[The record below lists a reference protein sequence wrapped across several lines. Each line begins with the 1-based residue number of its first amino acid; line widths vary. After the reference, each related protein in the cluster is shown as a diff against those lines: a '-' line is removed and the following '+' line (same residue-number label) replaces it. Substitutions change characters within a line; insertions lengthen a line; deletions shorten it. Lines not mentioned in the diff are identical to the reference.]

1 MAKKMGL
8 GRGLGELLGEMSSA
22 YDQNG
27 ANFDESN
34 STITEVSVDS
44 ITPNPYQPRK
54 EFDEDEL
61 RELSDSII
69 SHGLIQPIAV
79 YKNDESS
86 DFEYTL
92 IAGERR
98 LRAHKLAKIKTIKVS
113 ILEIEQKDLRKLA
126 IVENIHRSNLN
137 PIELAQSY
145 QQLLEEYDITHNEL
159 SAIVKKSRSQ
169 ITNTLRLLSLSDYA
183 QDLLLQEKITQGHA
197 KILVGLDE
205 KEQKKVLD
213 SIVGQ
218 KLSVR
223 ESEELIK
230 LIKNDKKPKNS
241 FDDIKDNDTKT
252 TPSNKNTQILDFSS
266 LNNKLNNIFQ
276 NNDDIKIN
284 SKNNTLKIKFS
295 SQKDLEEF
303 IDKFK

>member
-1 MAKKMGL
+1 MGL

-27 ANFDESN
+27 ANFDKSN
-34 STITEVSVDS
+34 GTITEVSVES

-197 KILVGLDE
+197 KILVGLEE

-223 ESEELIK
+223 EVEAVVKNMKETNTEPRKKVKVKSYNFTKIK
-230 LIKNDKKPKNS
+230 EKISKLG
-241 FDDIKDNDTKT
+241 FRVKT
-252 TPSNKNTQILDFSS
+252 SNKTLTLEFDSQNQVDDF
-266 LNNKLNNIFQ
+266 LNYL
-276 NNDDIKIN
+276 
-284 SKNNTLKIKFS
+284 S
-295 SQKDLEEF
+295 DL
-303 IDKFK
+303 